1 MTDNKT
7 SRNYVF
13 TINNPTVAVLSF
25 PANKCKCAVY
35 QLEYAPTTGTP
46 HFQGY
51 LELINAGRIASIRRW
66 GGDWA
71 RANLDVRRGTRLQ
84 AIEYC
89 EEGPKRA
96 PGTETIYWPDK
107 ETVDP
112 TAGSTQGKR
121 SDLTRVA
128 ALVTAGATIRDVAIQ
143 HPESYIRYYRGIRDL
158 ISTVRTPAPVADM
171 HFLPWQQSLLN
182 KLLLPVHPRKIFWI
196 VDDIGNTGKSFFS
209 TYLVK
214 NHGAI
219 LFGAGK
225 SDRIQHAYNGEK
237 IALFD
242 FPRALVSE
250 AKDFVP
256 YIAIEAIKNGVT
268 QRMYGE
274 RPLIGDQPHVV
285 CFSNFHPDLA
295 KLSADRWEITFLT
308 PADQHETHKLVAP
321 PAPVV
326 TPAPEVV
333 EILSDFSDDE
343 ILTQWDP
350 QPEVPSLKRKHAELE
365 IISEDELYD
374 DEDSDHEFTAKI
386 LRNDAREAR
395 RNKRD
400 KKE

>member
-1 MTDNKT
+1 MT
-7 SRNYVF
+7 SRNYCF
-13 TINNPTVAVLSF
+13 TINNPTADVITF
-25 PANKCKCAVY
+25 PADKCKCAVY
-35 QLEYAPTTGTP
+35 QKEIGTSGTV

-51 LELINAGRIASIRRW
+51 LELKSPARIPSIKQW
-66 GGDWA
+66 GGDWP
-71 RANLDVRRGTRLQ
+71 RAHLEIRRGTRLQ
-84 AIEYC
+84 AVEYS
-89 EEGPKRA
+89 EKSESRA
-96 PGTETIYWPDK
+96 PGAETVYWPDK

-112 TAGSTQGKR
+112 LSDSQQGKR
-121 SDLTRVA
+121 SDLSRVA
-128 ALVTAGATIRDVAIQ
+128 QLVTDGGTFRDVAMQ
-143 HPESYIRYYRGIRDL
+143 HPESFIKYYRGIQSL
-158 ISTVRTPAPVADM
+158 ISTVRTPAPVPNM
-171 HFLPWQQSLLN
+171 HFLPWQQSVLN

-196 VDDIGNTGKSFFS
+196 VDDTGNTGKSYFS

-225 SDRIQHAYNGEK
+225 SDRIQHAYGGEK

-308 PADQHETHKLVAP
+308 DLDQHDSSKLVKP
-321 PAPVV
+321 PASVV
-326 TPAPEVV
+326 TPAPEV
-333 EILSDFSDDE
+333 IDLLSDFSDDE

-350 QPEVPSLKRKHAELE
+350 QPEVNSPKPPVSLKRKNAELE
-365 IISEDELYD
+365 IISD
-374 DEDSDHEFTAKI
+374 DEPYDTGDSDTEFTAKI
-386 LRNDAREAR
+386 LRNDNREAK
-395 RNKRD
+395 RNKR
-400 KKE
+400 K